1 MAGTQYPDGV
11 SRYAA
16 DPHDLDTY
24 ARAESALSGMRVPT
38 LHDGRDPTSRL
49 FVAYFDGTGNDASQP
64 DKGLTNVAQLHAAT
78 VEAAA
83 RDSALGT
90 AYLRG
95 PGTQANAIVS
105 LADGARGFS
114 YDARLETLYYDF
126 CVQARAWLSENPDA
140 RISLASVG
148 FSRGAEQVAGF
159 ARLVAERG
167 IQDPHDADI
176 RRNSEG
182 LIVGAH
188 YHSPPLRAPGDVAQ
202 AELLFDPVGTGTP
215 HERDRRPPPQVLT
228 GLQITAE
235 DERRDAFKGS
245 WIMDPG
251 LTHDGRFLN
260 VMVGGCHVDVGGGYG
275 EDGLAR
281 RNYNLGVD
289 FLNALSDRP
298 FLAKQHLRP
307 DLDVVHRSVEH
318 LPIYDDDVYRR
329 NERKGLPE
337 ESRRGMVDAIGG
349 NRRDRSPAARDAEP
363 INEALDARYP
373 RRPVEI
379 MPVPETPAEFRDRRP
394 ASERDDLQPNAPRRP
409 LLQQVIGIV
418 AQAEANGDQR
428 RRNDALDA
436 YVASPYGQAFAA
448 HVDAAYEAAR
458 TRQHDPAVIAQ
469 QEQQHGPRVRAMAV

>member
-1 MAGTQYPDGV
+1 MAGPRYPDGV

-16 DPHDLDTY
+16 DPHDLETY
-24 ARAESALSGMRVPT
+24 ARAESALSEMRVPV
-38 LHDGRDPTSRL
+38 LHDHVDPASRL
-49 FVAYFDGTGNDASQP
+49 FIAYFDGTGNDAGRP

-83 RDSALGT
+83 MDSTLGA

-95 PGTQANAIVS
+95 PATQENAVVS

-114 YDARLETLYYDF
+114 YDARLETLYHDF
-126 CVQARAWLSENPDA
+126 CVQASAWLRENPDA

-148 FSRGAEQVAGF
+148 FSRGAEQAAGF
-159 ARLVAERG
+159 TRLVAERG
-167 IQDPHDADI
+167 IQDPQNAEI

-182 LIVGAH
+182 LIVSAR
-188 YHSPPLRAPGDVAQ
+188 YPSPPLRAAADIAQ
-202 AELLFDPVGTGTP
+202 AELLFDPVGTGKP

-228 GLQITAE
+228 GLQVTAE

-251 LTHDGRFLN
+251 FSHGGRFLN
-260 VMVGGCHVDVGGGYG
+260 VMVGGCHSDIGGSYG

-318 LPIYDDDVYRR
+318 GSYYDDDVYRR
-329 NERKGLPE
+329 NERNGLPE

-349 NRRDRSPAARDAEP
+349 DRRDRSPAASDAEP
-363 INEALDARYP
+363 IDSALDARYP

-379 MPVPETPAEFRDRRP
+379 APVPETPAEFRDRPP
-394 ASERDDLQPNAPRRP
+394 ARERDDLQPHAPPRP
-409 LLQQVIGIV
+409 ILQRVIGIV
-418 AQAEANGDQR
+418 AEAEVKGDR
-428 RRNDALDA
+428 GLRDEALDA
-436 YVASPYGQAFAA
+436 YLASPYGKAFSAR
-448 HVDAAYEAAR
+448 VDAAYEAAR
-458 TRQHDPAVIAQ
+458 DRQ
-469 QEQQHGPRVRAMAV
+469 QETAMVTSQDQQAPRLRAMTI

>member
-1 MAGTQYPDGV
+1 MAGPRYPDGV

-16 DPHDLDTY
+16 DPHDLETY
-24 ARAESALSGMRVPT
+24 ARAESALSEMRVPV
-38 LHDGRDPTSRL
+38 LHDHEDPASRL
-49 FVAYFDGTGNDASQP
+49 FIAYFDGTGNDAGRP

-83 RDSALGT
+83 MDSTLGT

-95 PGTQANAIVS
+95 PATQENAVVS

-114 YDARLETLYYDF
+114 YDARLETLYHDF
-126 CVQARAWLSENPDA
+126 CVQASAWLRENPDA

-148 FSRGAEQVAGF
+148 FSRGAEQAAGF
-159 ARLVAERG
+159 TRLVAERG
-167 IQDPHDADI
+167 IQDPQNAEI

-182 LIVGAH
+182 LIVSAR
-188 YHSPPLRAPGDVAQ
+188 YPSPPQRAAADIAQ
-202 AELLFDPVGTGTP
+202 AELLFDPVGTGKP

-228 GLQITAE
+228 GLQVTAE

-245 WIMDPG
+245 WIMDRG
-251 LTHDGRFLN
+251 FSHDGRFLN
-260 VMVGGCHVDVGGGYG
+260 VMVGGCHVDIGGGYG

-307 DLDVVHRSVEH
+307 DLDLVHRSVEH

-329 NERKGLPE
+329 SERKVLPE
-337 ESRRGMVDAIGG
+337 ESRRGMIDAIGG

-363 INEALDARYP
+363 VDSSLDARYP
-373 RRPVEI
+373 RRPVDI
-379 MPVPETPAEFRDRRP
+379 MPVPETPAEFRDRQP
-394 ASERDDLQPNAPRRP
+394 ANERDDLQPSAPRRP

-418 AQAEANGDQR
+418 AQAESNGDR
-428 RRNDALDA
+428 TLRDDALDA
-436 YVASPYGQAFAA
+436 YLASPSGQAFAA
-448 HVDAAYEAAR
+448 RVDAAYEAAR
-458 TRQHDPAVIAQ
+458 TLQQPPAVIAQ
-469 QEQQHGPRVRAMAV
+469 QEQQYGARVRAMAV